1 MIKITEKNRSL
12 IFLAGTVIMG
22 ILIIFTLVFLESND
36 VEGVEMVTGEANTNY
51 KQLEQKIEDLKNQN
65 FNPTSYNTLATAIDA
80 SYQQDLITGSAKTN
94 LVSKLTTVYSDLIHN
109 QCESFLS
116 GSNSNGQEVLN
127 WLSHLEKISSRN
139 SKITY
144 YKDQIKW
151 YNYYATSLPS
161 KVSSFIAPG
170 ITNYDETIYQKLS
183 NEVNTMPNLQ
193 EKYRNKSKF
202 KSIKTNLISRLQTFN
217 TQFYI
222 SDKI

>member
-51 KQLEQKIEDLKNQN
+51 KQLEKKIEDLKNQK

-94 LVSKLTTVYSDLIHN
+94 LVSKLTSVYSDLIYN

-127 WLSHLEKISSRN
+127 WLSHLEKITSRN

-161 KVSSFIAPG
+161 KVSNFIAPG
-170 ITNYDETIYQKLS
+170 ITNFDEAIYQKLS

-193 EKYRNKSKF
+193 DKYRNKSKF

-222 SDKI
+222 Q